1 MKKKAFAILL
11 AAATVIQPTGVAF
24 ASEDATAET
33 SLAFEPYE
41 EELNI
46 SLGRLASEHT
56 VSSLYKGDTLENNPY
71 TRYIKD
77 KLNITFTDVIEADG
91 DDYKKQ
97 IALATAAGELPD
109 VFTVTDY
116 DLLVD
121 LVDSGLIYDMTD
133 YYEEY
138 ASDYIKSIY
147 DSYDGRCLGNVTFD
161 GKLMCLPGANPDN
174 GVPVLCWV
182 RKDWLDKL
190 DYNPDEDGDLCIS
203 IDDIEELAKKFMEA
217 DLSGKGTIGIAAS
230 DSIDDIE
237 WLYEG
242 MGGFGNKWIQNED
255 GTIENTT
262 FANDSVKN
270 AWERMNKW
278 YEEGI
283 LDPQFGT
290 RTWDDVTSLL
300 INGQLG
306 IAFGPW
312 HTSDWR
318 LVHVKDADPEAEY
331 IAYTIKDAD
340 GKVNSAHEN
349 AASSYIVVNK
359 DFEHPEAA
367 VKILNVLFDELAQA
381 TDESAPEVLQ
391 FIDDGGDN
399 FCRPFQ
405 IEVLSAGNVQ
415 KYWDDH
421 YGVMTGTIT
430 PEEAQTTENRTSCKA
445 LLNYMDYMENPEGKE
460 WNTEILFGWKTYTS
474 RIVGCGAAVNALN
487 QNGNGNWISPLYP
500 PTLPVMEQK
509 QETLNTILLQAY
521 IKIVTGEEPISYF
534 DELKTMWSEN
544 GGDEIIAELED
555 YYSAN

>member
-56 VSSLYKGDTLENNPY
+56 VSSLYIGDTLENNPY

-340 GKVNSAHEN
+340 GKVNCAHEN

>member
-340 GKVNSAHEN
+340 GKVNCAHEN

>member
-174 GVPVLCWV
+174 GVPILCWV

-312 HTSDWR
+312 HMSDWR

-381 TDESAPEVLQ
+381 TDESAPEVLK

>member
-270 AWERMNKW
+270 AWEGMNKCD
-278 YEEGI
+278 EEGI

-340 GKVNSAHEN
+340 GKVNCAHEN

-500 PTLPVMEQK
+500 PTIPVMEQK
-509 QETLNTILLQAY
+509 QETLNTILLLAY
-521 IKIVTGEEPISYF
+521 IKIVIGEEPIS
-534 DELKTMWSEN
+534 
-544 GGDEIIAELED
+544 
-555 YYSAN
+555 

>member
-312 HTSDWR
+312 HMSDWR

>member
-174 GVPVLCWV
+174 GVPILCWV

-217 DLSGKGTIGIAAS
+217 YLSGKGTIGIAAS

-312 HTSDWR
+312 HMSDWR

-381 TDESAPEVLQ
+381 TDESAPEVLK

>member
-217 DLSGKGTIGIAAS
+217 DLSGKGTIGI
-230 DSIDDIE
+230 DDIE

-340 GKVNSAHEN
+340 GKVNCAHEN

>member
-340 GKVNSAHEN
+340 GKVNCAHEN

-359 DFEHPEAA
+359 DFEHPDAA

>member
-174 GVPVLCWV
+174 GVPILCWV

-306 IAFGPW
+306 IAFGAW
-312 HTSDWR
+312 HMPGWR
-318 LVHVKDADPEAEY
+318 LAHLKDADPEAEY

-391 FIDDGGDN
+391 FINDGGDN

-430 PEEAQTTENRTSCKA
+430 PEEAQTTENRNSCKA

-460 WNTEILFGWKTYTS
+460 WNTEILFGWNTYTT

>member
-340 GKVNSAHEN
+340 GKVNCAHEN

-391 FIDDGGDN
+391 FIEDGGDN